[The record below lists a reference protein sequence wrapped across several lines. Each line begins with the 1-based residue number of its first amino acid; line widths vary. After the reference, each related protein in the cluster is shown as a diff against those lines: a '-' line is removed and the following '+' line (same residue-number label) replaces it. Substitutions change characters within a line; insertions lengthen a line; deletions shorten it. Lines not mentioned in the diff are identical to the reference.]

1 VAEGTEGDA
10 GRSAGAPRSYP
21 GTGWGDRADDAATLV
36 DFDPQPQPG
45 ERVTLRYEYAAGLRA
60 LGIDVRSGPYAR
72 NRLRER
78 DRGDGG
84 FAKPPAW

>member
-1 VAEGTEGDA
+1 M
-10 GRSAGAPRSYP
+10 
-21 GTGWGDRADDAATLV
+21 
-36 DFDPQPQPG
+36 DFDPQPHAG
-45 ERVTLRYEYAAGLRA
+45 ERVTLRYEYAAALRA
-60 LGIDVRSGPYAR
+60 LGIDVRSGPYTR